1 MVRLFRVIL
10 VIGYIKN
17 INLISAFYR
26 ISASSKLFENR
37 ASHAFVYK
45 ISGETLYTFHD
56 KKILLSQG
64 EILFI
69 PKGESY
75 SVKRTCPG
83 ESRYALIN
91 FDADIENPIPFLY
104 PLSEGTHYSF
114 LFDKIIKTWIF
125 ESSAN
130 LYNRFSLFYKLL
142 FSLSEPD
149 ELAYYNIQKKQ
160 LIEPAILHLNHHIFD
175 SSLKAEYLHTLC
187 DISNTYFRKIFI
199 SIFGVSPKQYIT
211 NRRMTQAKNIIDSG
225 EYNTI
230 YEVSEAV
237 GYTDALYFG
246 KLFKKHYGYPPSK
259 KAGE

>member
-1 MVRLFRVIL
+1 MVRLFLVML

-26 ISASSKLFENR
+26 ISASSKLFQNR

-45 ISGETLYTFHD
+45 ISGEILYTFRD
-56 KKILLSQG
+56 KKILLSQD

-75 SVKRTCPG
+75 SVKLTCPE

-91 FDADIENPIPFLY
+91 FDADIENPVPFLY
-104 PLSEGTHYSF
+104 PLSGGMDYSF

-130 LYNRFSLFYKLL
+130 LYNRLSLFYKLL
-142 FSLSEPD
+142 FSLSESN
-149 ELAYYNIQKKQ
+149 ERAYYNVEKKQ
-160 LIEPAILHLNHHIFD
+160 LIEPAIQYLNQHIFD
-175 SSLKAEYLHTLC
+175 SSLKTEYLHTLC
-187 DISNTYFRKIFI
+187 NISDTYFRKIFI
-199 SIFGVSPKQYIT
+199 SIFGLSPKQYII
-211 NRRMTQAKNIIDSG
+211 NRRMVQAKNIIDSG

-246 KLFKKHYGYPPSK
+246 KLFKKHYGIPPSK
-259 KAGE
+259 K

>member
-1 MVRLFRVIL
+1 MVRLFWVML

-26 ISASSKLFENR
+26 ISASSKLFQNR

-45 ISGETLYTFHD
+45 ISGESLYTFRD
-56 KKILLSQG
+56 KKILLSQD

-75 SVKRTCPG
+75 SVKLTCPE

-91 FDADIENPIPFLY
+91 FDADIENPVPFLY
-104 PLSEGTHYSF
+104 PLSGGMDYSF
-114 LFDKIIKTWIF
+114 
-125 ESSAN
+125 
-130 LYNRFSLFYKLL
+130 LFYKLL
-142 FSLSEPD
+142 FSLSESN
-149 ELAYYNIQKKQ
+149 ERAYYNVEKKQ
-160 LIEPAILHLNHHIFD
+160 LIEPAIQYLNQHIFD
-175 SSLKAEYLHTLC
+175 SSLKTEYLHTLC
-187 DISNTYFRKIFI
+187 NISDTYFRKIFI
-199 SIFGVSPKQYIT
+199 SIFGLSPKQYII
-211 NRRMTQAKNIIDSG
+211 NRRMVQAKNIIDSG

-246 KLFKKHYGYPPSK
+246 KLFKKHYGIPPSK
-259 KAGE
+259 K